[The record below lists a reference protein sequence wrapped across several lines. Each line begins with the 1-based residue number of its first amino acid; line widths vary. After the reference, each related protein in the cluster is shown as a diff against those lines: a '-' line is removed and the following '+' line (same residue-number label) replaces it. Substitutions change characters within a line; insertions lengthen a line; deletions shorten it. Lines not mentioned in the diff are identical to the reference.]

1 MAGKVSFRLKG
12 ALLGGCN
19 CDWGCPCNFEVAPS
33 YGVCE
38 GEYVWCIEQG
48 HYADTKLDGLN
59 IGMLF
64 HSPAAIHLGNMTMAA
79 VVDERASTP
88 QRAAIE
94 KIFSSVAPFE
104 VFYSLTSTFL
114 GIRFAAF
121 EVQLDGIHSRVKIPE
136 VLELGLTPM
145 TNPVTGK
152 PELATL
158 TKPAGFT
165 SQVSELCATA
175 VERSAMEGLSYD
187 HSGKYGEYASF
198 DYTG

>member
-1 MAGKVSFRLKG
+1 
-12 ALLGGCN
+12 
-19 CDWGCPCNFEVAPS
+19 
-33 YGVCE
+33 
-38 GEYVWCIEQG
+38 
-48 HYADTKLDGLN
+48 
-59 IGMLF
+59 
-64 HSPAAIHLGNMTMAA
+64 MTMAA